1 MRPSQRDIVLI
12 PIPFTDLSSSRRR
25 PVIVLSNDDYN
36 RKTEDVIVVA
46 MTSNLI
52 QKDYVIT
59 ITNDNLET
67 GKLNRPSNVRV
78 DKIYALS
85 QHIIIDSFGSI
96 NNNTFL
102 QIRDLLNRLIELH

>member
-12 PIPFTDLSSSRRR
+12 PFPFTYLSSSRRR

-36 RKTEDVIVVA
+36 RKTEDVVVA

-78 DKIYALS
+78 DKIYALI
-85 QHIIIDSFGSI
+85 QHIIINSFGSI

-102 QIRDLLNRLIELH
+102 QIQDLLNRLIKLA